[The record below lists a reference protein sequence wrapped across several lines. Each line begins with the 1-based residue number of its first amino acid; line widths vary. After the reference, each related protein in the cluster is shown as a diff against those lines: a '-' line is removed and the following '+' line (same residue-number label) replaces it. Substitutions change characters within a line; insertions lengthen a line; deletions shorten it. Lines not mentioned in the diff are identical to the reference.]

1 MEKRFKMNIFIS
13 CVKKKGKTKCR
24 AEDMYISDLFKKRLA
39 YAKKL
44 GGEIYILSAK
54 HGVLEL
60 DDVIMPYD
68 LTLKNMKAIQKK
80 RWAYRCYLQLKEK
93 NIDFNEEAIFL
104 AGEEYSKYL
113 KLKFK
118 NFYNPLKNMGLGY
131 QLKWLK
137 DEIK

>member
-1 MEKRFKMNIFIS
+1 
-13 CVKKKGKTKCR
+13 
-24 AEDMYISDLFKKRLA
+24 MYISDLFKKRLA

-68 LTLKNMKAIQKK
+68 LTLKNMRDSQKK
-80 RWAYRCYLQLKEK
+80 KWAYKCYLQLKEK
-93 NIDFNEEAIFL
+93 GIDFNEKTIFL

-113 KLKFK
+113 KLKFT
-118 NFYNPLKNMGLGY
+118 NVYNPLKNKGLGH

-137 DEIK
+137 DKIAGGV